1 MPVTSQ
7 NCIEE
12 GEEPSNILPVI
23 GMRFVVW
30 GSSALAVLV
39 FWYVGKTFGI
49 PHVRD
54 YAGSLLQGSAIL
66 NLLMVAV
73 VYISITAAAS
83 IVLGRIRPGIGV
95 FAAAFGLGVISFRG
109 GTVSTVLRDLSPGT
123 TYGMFLAETVLLAV
137 VAAVGMLISRFL
149 APLPPLAQMDDEV
162 PPKMTDRLLSVGLQT
177 AITLVLVLVLGQ
189 SDDKK
194 QALAAVGIAS
204 LVATLVADNSL
215 PVGFTPL
222 AVIAPFA
229 AALVGY
235 AWALTAGGNS
245 PSGLVCAVPL
255 DYASFGVAGTMMGH
269 WMTHQW
275 REEADEEE

>member
-7 NCIEE
+7 KAIDDDATS
-12 GEEPSNILPVI
+12 SNILPVI
-23 GMRFVVW
+23 GMRFVIW
-30 GSSALAVLV
+30 GSAAVAVLV
-39 FWYVGKTFGI
+39 FWWVGKTFGI
-49 PHVRD
+49 PHVRG
-54 YAGSLLQGSAIL
+54 YAGSLLQGSAIV
-66 NLLMVAV
+66 NLLLVGV
-73 VYISITAAAS
+73 VYLSIAAAAS
-83 IVLGRIRPGIGV
+83 IVLGRIRTGIGV
-95 FAAAFGLGVISFRG
+95 FAAAFGLAVLSFRG
-109 GTVSTVLRDLSPGT
+109 GTVSTVLRDLTPAA
-123 TYGMFLAETVLLAV
+123 TYGMFLAETVLLAGI
-137 VAAVGMLISRFL
+137 AAVGMLVCRFL
-149 APLPPLAQMDDEV
+149 APLPPLALLDDEV
-162 PPKMTDRLLSVGLQT
+162 PPKLTDRLLSVGLQT

-204 LVATLVADNSL
+204 LVATLVADQSL

-222 AVIAPFA
+222 AVMAPFA

-235 AWALTAGGNS
+235 AWALTAGGNN

-275 REEADEEE
+275 REEADDEE